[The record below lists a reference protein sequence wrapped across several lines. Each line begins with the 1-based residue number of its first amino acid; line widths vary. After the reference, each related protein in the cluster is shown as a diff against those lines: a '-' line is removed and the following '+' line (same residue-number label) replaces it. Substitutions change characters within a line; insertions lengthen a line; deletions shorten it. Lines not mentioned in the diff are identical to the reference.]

1 MKLIVGVVFEN
12 DIDDNRVLMITEQT
26 VILATDYD
34 VFIDDI
40 IKSRNAIKA
49 RVFIERNIENQ
60 YLYCPEKIITF
71 SNQRFL

>member
-1 MKLIVGVVFEN
+1 MKLIGGVVFKN

-26 VILATDYD
+26 VILGTDYD

>member
-1 MKLIVGVVFEN
+1 
-12 DIDDNRVLMITEQT
+12 MITEQT
-26 VILATDYD
+26 VILGTDYD
-34 VFIDDI
+34 LFIDDI